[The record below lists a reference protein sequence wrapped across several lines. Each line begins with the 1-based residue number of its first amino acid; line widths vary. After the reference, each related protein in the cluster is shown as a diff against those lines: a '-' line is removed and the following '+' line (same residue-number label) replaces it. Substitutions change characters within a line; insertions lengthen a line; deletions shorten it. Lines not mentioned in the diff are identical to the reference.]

1 MCIISTIVVVSFTAL
16 YEILLGKMQSAFVRL
31 NLTWYSKITFL
42 HFVLIRL
49 TRTETSGR
57 TLAKRILTV
66 QHWSYSGS
74 QESVSPSR
82 NVFHLAICSQV
93 SSLFS
98 STLPDSCLPVCLSIC
113 LSVCLCVYLSVTL
126 IPTHMVNHDA
136 YFILFRFIMFHFTY
150 QCWNMLIHLTLCIRT
165 CYHPHDTTRHNFW
178 GMNIRNTCT

>member
-1 MCIISTIVVVSFTAL
+1 MCIISTIVIVSFTTL
-16 YEILLGKMQSAFVRL
+16 YEILLGKIQSAFVRL
-31 NLTWYSKITFL
+31 NLTCYSKINVL
-42 HFVLIRL
+42 HFLLIRL
-49 TRTETSGR
+49 TRIETSGR

-98 STLPDSCLPVCLSIC
+98 STLPDSCLPVCL
-113 LSVCLCVYLSVTL
+113 CVYLSVTP

-136 YFILFRFIMFHFTY
+136 YFILYRFMMFHFTY
-150 QCWNMLIHLTLCIRT
+150 QCWNMLIHLTLCVRT
-165 CYHPHDTTRHNFW
+165 CYHPHDTTRHNF
-178 GMNIRNTCT
+178 